1 MTGYRPDNDRI
12 SSDTVRIFFARISTL
27 NSYGPAT
34 YGYFTPILARKF
46 RRTGKDCLLTKSLY
60 ALRTHMNGAEDITP
74 PNYQARRATLEDLPA
89 LRSLWHQAR
98 LPEDELEKR
107 FTEFQVVPGPD
118 GTILGAVGMQ
128 MLKQNGYIHSETFA
142 EPNLATQLRPLLW
155 QRMLTVAKNTGL
167 LRLWTL
173 PTAHFYREQGFTDV
187 DAALKAKVPEEF
199 GNPGADWISLKL
211 KDDAVIS
218 AEREFE
224 IFAMAQREESER
236 MMSQAK
242 SLRLFA
248 YGLLFLT
255 LIGIGALAFVYSRIR
270 KRR

>member
-1 MTGYRPDNDRI
+1 MADCTAARPPGADHVECRLRLG
-12 SSDTVRIFFARISTL
+12 SAKEAPVRYVVSAMLVVVAIIHFLPLPGVLGSQRLAAL
-27 NSYGPAT
+27 YG
-34 YGYFTPILARKF
+34 L
-46 RRTGKDCLLTKSLY
+46 D
-60 ALRTHMNGAEDITP
+60 
-74 PNYQARRATLEDLPA
+74 
-89 LRSLWHQAR
+89 
-98 LPEDELEKR
+98 
-107 FTEFQVVPGPD
+107 
-118 GTILGAVGMQ
+118 
-128 MLKQNGYIHSETFA
+128 FA

>member
-1 MTGYRPDNDRI
+1 
-12 SSDTVRIFFARISTL
+12 
-27 NSYGPAT
+27 
-34 YGYFTPILARKF
+34 
-46 RRTGKDCLLTKSLY
+46 
-60 ALRTHMNGAEDITP
+60 MNGAEETTLP
-74 PNYQARRATLEDLPA
+74 QYQARRATLEDLPA
-89 LRSLWHQAR
+89 LRSLWHNAR
-98 LPEDELEKR
+98 LPEEELEKR

-118 GTILGAVGMQ
+118 GTILAAVGLQ

-142 EPNLATQLRPLLW
+142 DPNLATQLRPLLW

-187 DAALKAKVPEEF
+187 DPALKAKVPEEF

-242 SLRLFA
+242 SLRLMA
-248 YGLLFLT
+248 YGLLFIAL
-255 LIGIGALAFVYSRIR
+255 LGVAALAYIYSRIR
-270 KRR
+270 KKR